1 MSNNENYESYEEEKI
16 FIDGDY
22 VDDETIDRT
31 LDSLAKIFSKIPKN
45 EDGHISVTNPRK
57 AEAVI
62 YTYKVLKHITKG
74 TSTKVTCRLNE
85 PVKSVGV
92 VSVVGKEIIFDNPL
106 LFVAAAKAASNVD
119 VYPKTDGTIQLDF
132 GFNGITDNI
141 KIIEEGGKE

>member
-22 VDDETIDRT
+22 VDDETIDRM

-62 YTYKVLKHITKG
+62 YTYKGFETHNKG
-74 TSTKVTCRLNE
+74 NFHKGYV
-85 PVKSVGV
+85 
-92 VSVVGKEIIFDNPL
+92 
-106 LFVAAAKAASNVD
+106 
-119 VYPKTDGTIQLDF
+119 
-132 GFNGITDNI
+132 
-141 KIIEEGGKE
+141 